1 MNNKEKIKYV
11 KEHFLSEAL
20 ASIDQH
26 GRYWN
31 SSISREFA
39 STLDKLITK
48 KKKKILMREIAPIW
62 EHVYYYHHD
71 SELIVKIAIERA
83 KIMEQ
88 PYIYSD
94 LPV

>member
-1 MNNKEKIKYV
+1 MNNEERRKYV
-11 KEHFLSEAL
+11 EEHYLNEAL
-20 ASIDQH
+20 ASIYKH

-31 SSISREFA
+31 SSISRAFA
-39 STLDKLITK
+39 STLHKLINDIDND
-48 KKKKILMREIAPIW
+48 ILMREIAPLW
-62 EHVYYYHHD
+62 EHVYFYHHD

-88 PYIYSD
+88 PYIHGD